1 VRVTPLAEFRAEEA
15 GWYADPSGGLD
26 RFRWWDGAGWTR
38 WLSRDP
44 TVGAPPAVAEP
55 AVPRPTTP
63 PQDPASAPVHQPDV
77 GAVAVEPAD
86 VADQTVKLPA
96 AVAITL
102 ATIVL
107 ALIAVGAVVALSA
120 DRPLTGPSVDPPAG
134 PKTPVVVYD
143 YVSRIAKVQELTFT
157 APGAPYSCTSYLEP
171 QPPVFASL
179 ASCDVPVHPNGG
191 QGVDWA
197 SVAGLGPLSPS
208 MVAAGDLDA
217 TADRAF
223 DGLLGQFYARDRPTI
238 TRREREPVTGIAP
251 QGKAVQIN
259 ARVNVRIKGLATH
272 YDKILLVVFEL
283 KGGSYAAWFGLAPN
297 DLPAA
302 TRAVL
307 LTSLNTLKAQ

>member
-1 VRVTPLAEFRAEEA
+1 MRVTPLAEYRVARAA
-15 GWYADPSGGLD
+15 WYADPSGGLD

-44 TVGAPPAVAEP
+44 TVGAPPDVSEP
-55 AVPRPTTP
+55 STP
-63 PQDPASAPVHQPDV
+63 PPDPAPAPVDQPDA
-77 GAVAVEPAD
+77 GAAAVEPVG
-86 VADQTVKLPA
+86 VADQTVKLPV
-96 AVAITL
+96 AVAATL

-143 YVSRIAKVQELTFT
+143 YMTRVATVQELTFT

-179 ASCDVPVHPNGG
+179 ASCDVPVHPNYGG

-208 MVAAGDLDA
+208 MVAAGDLNA

-251 QGKAVQIN
+251 EGKAVQIN

-283 KGGSYAAWFGLAPN
+283 QSGSYAAWFGLAPN
-297 DLPAA
+297 DMAKP
-302 TRAVL
+302 TKAVL